1 MSLVSPEIPV
11 AGPKERSPLV
21 TSGPVSDE
29 MRQYVKRT
37 LFLRDHRSE
46 LTNKYPDQWVALS
59 ANGTLIAAS
68 SIKGVLSKVEEKG
81 LRKRGLAVKLMA
93 TTPRRLVL

>member
-1 MSLVSPEIPV
+1 MPAVAQETPV
-11 AGPKERSPLV
+11 AGPKQRSPLV
-21 TSGPVSDE
+21 TTEPVSDE
-29 MRQYVKRT
+29 MRQYIKRT

-93 TTPRRLVL
+93 TTPRRLIL